1 MEDDIFELCIKDMQE
16 NNDKYKQQIKEIK
29 KKYKITRD
37 NLKDNTKRKYRIR
50 YSSINT
56 RLEKFLLWAYLD
68 IIKNEKYIKIM
79 YPADWAGTKKRDLI
93 IWLSD
98 KQFVQFVYLVNQL
111 QYITKWSAFMISRE
125 KEIIEDE

>member
-1 MEDDIFELCIKDMQE
+1 
-16 NNDKYKQQIKEIK
+16 
-29 KKYKITRD
+29 
-37 NLKDNTKRKYRIR
+37 
-50 YSSINT
+50 
-56 RLEKFLLWAYLD
+56 
-68 IIKNEKYIKIM
+68 M